1 MYQTTLWPAE
11 GHPPRPPEGLAPTHA
26 ALAHA
31 GFGPAP
37 SRLGSRTRHG
47 QPPSG
52 RGWTKRVRRI
62 ADAGGLEAVVS
73 GQFTHT
79 FVEFVKYRYS
89 LLLIVVVQFT
99 VHVVGRRP

>member
-1 MYQTTLWPAE
+1 M
-11 GHPPRPPEGLAPTHA
+11 
-26 ALAHA
+26 
-31 GFGPAP
+31 
-37 SRLGSRTRHG
+37 
-47 QPPSG
+47 
-52 RGWTKRVRRI
+52 RRI

-99 VHVVGRRP
+99 VHHTTTSGIATTTEPIGKPRSAVAYTFHRGSCIQVLEGWRRG